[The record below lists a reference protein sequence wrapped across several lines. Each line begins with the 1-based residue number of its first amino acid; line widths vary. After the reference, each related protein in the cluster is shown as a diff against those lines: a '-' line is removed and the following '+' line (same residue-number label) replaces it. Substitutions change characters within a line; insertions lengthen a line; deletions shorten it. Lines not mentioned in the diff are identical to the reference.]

1 LDLQVSVSINAKNVV
16 KQLQDIEQ
24 QGERTDESL
33 SGIGE
38 GAERSQKKATGAFG
52 KIARSLKTLRG
63 EARRDINVG
72 VSVDTDGVER
82 ARQAVSGRSSVPPIS
97 RTG

>member
-1 LDLQVSVSINAKNVV
+1 MDTTRIHGHREADDTLDTHYSGL
-16 KQLQDIEQ
+16 
-24 QGERTDESL
+24 GTDESL

-38 GAERSQKKATGAFG
+38 GAERSQKKATDAFG